1 MYQGDSVE
9 SMCLQGDDAITAE
22 ILALSDLS
30 YGILLPT
37 KAFKFCSAALN
48 AYLGEL
54 NYAALS
60 EELSYLAEELSS
72 YTQLKL
78 ELHNQPFEFK
88 VTPLSDGCFLL
99 VANASPQQMP
109 QTEESALVATQ
120 IDQELALLKQG
131 LALLADCNLD
141 LPIQEFKGLS
151 ESELGNNLH
160 TTVANLTEAI
170 KQISKSCA
178 HIIETTSSINTQSQ
192 DLSERSQLQSSE
204 TVNTS
209 RNMEELR
216 TTVADNTEHAA
227 QAVSV
232 SEDAVQIAATG
243 HESLKSL
250 IDAIERI
257 YSSSQQMNKII
268 ETVDLIAFQTNIL
281 SLNAA
286 VEAAHAGDHGRGF
299 AIVAQEVR
307 SLAKR
312 SKAAS
317 SEIKELIHS
326 TIDASKQARDVSVET
341 DQVVSEMTDKINT
354 ISLSLTEISK
364 ATQDQSRGVE
374 QVGKALTEITTL
386 ADHNSQEAVTLSNNT
401 DMLAGEVR
409 QMQDV
414 ISVFRLS
421 DSQISHPLHDE
432 IAHLVQRAT
441 DEIRNTIEESVENRY
456 ISIGDLFD
464 RDYQFVPDTNPERYN
479 TRFDRYTDDHVL
491 PIQEEWLNSH
501 PALVYLIISDDN
513 GYVPTH
519 NVTFSQPLTGD
530 PEIDIAKNRTK
541 RIFTDRVGQSV
552 GKHKEPFL
560 IQTYRRDTGELMFDL
575 SVPLFINGQHWGGV
589 RAGYRIMG
597 A

>member
-1 MYQGDSVE
+1 MYQGESVE
-9 SMCLQGDDAITAE
+9 SIFPDEDTELTAE
-22 ILALSDLS
+22 ILTLSNLP

-37 KAFKFCSAALN
+37 KAFKFCSVAFN
-48 AYLGEL
+48 DCLGEL
-54 NYAALS
+54 NYEALLD
-60 EELSYLAEELSS
+60 ELSYLPEELSS
-72 YTQLKL
+72 YTQLNFD
-78 ELHNQPFEFK
+78 LHHQPFEFK
-88 VTPLSDGCFLL
+88 VTPLSDGSFLL
-99 VANASPQQMP
+99 LANTPSLIS
-109 QTEESALVATQ
+109 QTEESDAVVTQ
-120 IDQELALLKQG
+120 IDQELALLKKG

-141 LPIQEFKGLS
+141 LPIQEFNDLS
-151 ESELGNNLH
+151 ESELGSNLY

-178 HIIETTSSINTQSQ
+178 HIIETTSNINTQSQ

-216 TTVADNTEHAA
+216 TTVADNTQHAA

-243 HESLKSL
+243 HKSLKSL
-250 IDAIERI
+250 VDSIERI
-257 YSSSQQMNKII
+257 YASSQQMNKII

-326 TIDASKQARDVSVET
+326 TIDASKQARDVSMET
-341 DQVVSEMTDKINT
+341 DQVVSEMTDRINT
-354 ISLSLTEISK
+354 ISHSITEISK

-432 IAHLVQRAT
+432 IAHLVQRAA
-441 DEIRNTIEESVENRY
+441 DDIRDVIEESVENRY

-479 TRFDRYTDDHVL
+479 TRFDRYTDDHVQ
-491 PIQEEWLNSH
+491 PIQEEWLSSH
-501 PALVYLIISDDN
+501 PALVYLIISDEN

-519 NVTFSQPLTGD
+519 NEVFSQPLTGD
-530 PEIDIAKNRTK
+530 PEVDIAKNRTK

-575 SVPLFINGQHWGGV
+575 SVPLFIKGQHWGGV